1 MVKRT
6 AAKIIMTIFYLGFG
20 TIANAASCAVPADQ
34 NRIAAEV
41 GQYLNAHRKA
51 NGLPR
56 LKFDRKVSRSAQ
68 KHACDM
74 SVKGYFSHYGQDG
87 SKPKLRLHRTGCKAG
102 RVAENIAVGQK
113 GAQEVVQGWMT
124 SPGHRKNM
132 LMQRG
137 IDRFG
142 IGIAD
147 SGNAYSHGNVWVLV
161 LSSKCR

>member
-1 MVKRT
+1 MVNRT
-6 AAKIIMTIFYLGFG
+6 AATILITIFYLSFG
-20 TIANAASCAVPADQ
+20 TVSNAASCAVPIYQ

-68 KHACDM
+68 NQACDM
-74 SVKGYFSHYGQDG
+74 SVRGYFSHRGQDG
-87 SKPKLRLHRTGCKAG
+87 SKPKTRLRRTGCKAG

-113 GAQEVVQGWMT
+113 NARDVMQEWMA

-132 LMQRG
+132 LINPG

-147 SGNAYSHGNVWVLV
+147 SGNAYSHGYVWVLV
-161 LSSKCR
+161 LTSKCR

>member
-1 MVKRT
+1 MVSRT
-6 AAKIIMTIFYLGFG
+6 TATILGTTFFLTFG
-20 TIANAASCAVPADQ
+20 TLANAASCAIPAELKS
-34 NRIAAEV
+34 IAAEA

-56 LKFDRKVSRSAQ
+56 LRFDRKVARSAQ
-68 KHACDM
+68 SQACDM
-74 SVKGYFSHYGQDG
+74 SVRGYFSHRGQNG
-87 SKPKLRLHRTGCKAG
+87 SKPKTRLRRAGCKAG

-113 GAQEVVQGWMT
+113 NARDVMQEWMA

-132 LMQRG
+132 LINPG

-147 SGNAYSHGNVWVLV
+147 SGNAYSHGYVWVLV
-161 LSSKCR
+161 LTSKCR